1 MPVGNVIATHAAQRE
16 RWKLVLT
23 LGVTFLIAYYDR
35 LNIALAMPLI
45 AVENGW
51 TDAETAT
58 NGALLMGLFYAGFGV
73 ANILLTPLGVRFGPR
88 RSLVAIILLWSLFTA
103 LGAIASQFMMIFLAS
118 RILLGLSEGVHVP
131 MMNQLTNAWFAS
143 GERSRANSTWVAGL
157 FLSILTAPIV
167 LVPIMEQHGWRT
179 GFYVLAVGGL
189 LVSLPLVLRFVYDRP
204 TLHPRVDEALAAA
217 LENRAS
223 DHDIAAHRTWHLL
236 KERPFQLMMAGGI
249 LNNAVALGIASWLP
263 TYLASLEGVRYG
275 DLSWLAAIPYGASL
289 LGLALWAFI
298 GDRTNRR
305 AWVAA
310 GGYLGAGVLA
320 TGALAAGNAGA
331 VWLTVTLLSLAVFCV
346 SAWTASEFAIVQRIV
361 PRARVANGIGLYNGL
376 TTMIGGGFGPFV
388 VGGIIDGGADTQDL
402 MTIFGLCV
410 AIAILLMSFS
420 RRVRY

>member
-179 GFYVLAVGGL
+179 GFYVLAVGGM